1 MKTSLHFQKAL
12 EYAVH
17 GYAVLPLQSGKKI
30 PLLKSWKKYQTTP
43 ATDEEINEWWEKNP
57 SANIGIITGKISGIT
72 VVDIDTKGD
81 KVVPLETFPPTYTVK
96 TPSGGYHLY
105 YEYDPRILQTAN
117 TFPQFPHVDIRN
129 DGGYV
134 VAPPSKNE
142 KGDYVIFKN
151 LPVAA
156 FPVSLF
162 LGSEGKTPSKKRTA
176 LKLKIGVEV
185 GGQENAMTSIIGKLV
200 RSYREKDWE
209 KEVWEAACAI
219 NETYKPPI
227 KERDMQRIYE
237 SITKTERAR
246 LAGLIPSPIE
256 MTDEQKEHMSKT
268 TRNKR
273 YALTVNDDG
282 IPHGNSSNIV
292 RMLENDPAL
301 KDKVRYDVFRRVV
314 QVKGDTEWRPYTDEE
329 TVKVMVY
336 LQDEYN
342 RGITKLNVHDAIVH
356 VAYGHQFDEPTEWL
370 KSLEWDEEKRLEDW
384 LIKTCGVPDDQY
396 HRAVGSR
403 WFLGLV
409 ARLVY
414 PGCIFDNALVFY
426 GPQNIGKTSIL
437 RIIGGEWYRSFTGN
451 VADKDF
457 LQLLNGAAIIDL
469 DEGAALSKADSMRVK
484 ATISRTEDTYRAP
497 YDRTPKTYHRRN
509 VFAMTTNDHDV
520 LRDPTGN
527 RRFWMINFT
536 KLANFAWLEENRD
549 QIFAEAY
556 FVLMN
561 KISLPEVPLQEA
573 QDRQAE
579 ATALD
584 PWEDVI
590 NSYISDK
597 AEYSYNPELMKIT
610 TKEIYMEALQG
621 NSMSNIKDGDAKR
634 IGGVLRRMGFD
645 RKQRREGSKREWFFV
660 ASDELIAEIKSHI
673 KEEKKEKVVANE
685 KNIGTKE
692 DLFDDDEKHF

>member
-1 MKTSLHFQKAL
+1 MKTSTLYQKAL

-17 GYAVLPLQSGKKI
+17 GYSVIPLGPGKKI
-30 PLLKSWKKYQTTP
+30 PTISSWKKFQKDHADETQIEAWWDKTP
-43 ATDEEINEWWEKNP
+43 D
-57 SANIGIITGKISGIT
+57 ANIGIVTGKISGIT
-72 VVDIDTKGD
+72 VIDIDTKGD
-81 KVVPLETFPPTYTVK
+81 KVVPLETFPETFTIK

-105 YEYDPRILQTAN
+105 YAYEEKIQQTAN

-134 VAPPSKNE
+134 VAPPSINE
-142 KGDYVIFKN
+142 KGNYTIMLNVPI
-151 LPVAA
+151 VR
-156 FPVSLF
+156 FPIDLF
-162 LGSEGKTPSKKRTA
+162 AGKGTRGNKKTHSS
-176 LKLKIGVEV
+176 LKLKIGLSE
-185 GGQENAMTSIIGKLV
+185 GEGRDNAMTSIMGKLV
-200 RSYREKDWE
+200 RAHRQKDWE

-219 NETYKPPI
+219 NNTYKPPLSE
-227 KERDMQRIYE
+227 KDMQRIYN
-237 SITKTERAR
+237 SVTNAERSR

-256 MTDEQKEHMSKT
+256 MTDEQKAHMSKT

-273 YALTVNDDG
+273 YALTVNGDG
-282 IPHGNSSNIV
+282 VPHGNSSNIV
-292 RMLENDPAL
+292 RMLEHDAAL
-301 KDKVRYDVFRRVV
+301 EGKIRYDVFRRVV
-314 QVKGDTEWRPYTDEE
+314 QVEGDAGWRPYTDEE

-342 RGITKLNVHDAIVH
+342 RGISKMNVHDAIVH
-356 VAYGHQFDEPTEWL
+356 VAYAHPYDEPTEWL
-370 KSLEWDEEKRLEDW
+370 KSLEWDKKKRLEDW
-384 LIKTCGVPDDQY
+384 MIKTCGVPDDAY
-396 HRAVGSR
+396 HRAVGAR

-409 ARLVY
+409 ARLVH

-426 GPQNIGKTSIL
+426 GPQNIGKTSVL

-527 RRFWMINFT
+527 RRFWMVNFNSMASF
-536 KLANFAWLEENRD
+536 KWLEENRT
-549 QIFAEAY
+549 QLYAEAY
-556 FVLMN
+556 HVLIN
-561 KISLPEVPLQEA
+561 KVKLPEVPLEEA
-573 QDRQAE
+573 QTRQAE

-590 NSYISDK
+590 NSYISAK
-597 AEYSYNPELMKIT
+597 AEYSFNPQLLKIT

-621 NSMSNIKDGDAKR
+621 TSMSNIKDGDAKR

-660 ASDELIAEIKSHI
+660 ASDAMIAEIKANT
-673 KEEKKEKVVANE
+673 KEEKKEKAAGNK

-692 DLFDDDEKHF
+692 DLFDDEF